1 MLIFVIDVVSQLIT
15 LLHLLYMKNLLII
28 LFLPVFL
35 FGDYDYSLEDKNST
49 SPTSGL
55 DVWNPEYSDFITLH
69 YFSSQG

>member
-1 MLIFVIDVVSQLIT
+1 MKKFLLIF
-15 LLHLLYMKNLLII
+15 LLPI
-28 LFLPVFL
+28 FL